1 MSEGLVRHERK
12 GMGYEKVEQDSRV
25 TVEDGIVMLRRIN
38 GEDITIQGTV
48 EVHKGDEIYW
58 TADCTYTQRHS

>member
-1 MSEGLVRHERK
+1 
-12 GMGYEKVEQDSRV
+12 MGYEKVEQDSRV
-25 TVEDGIVMLRRIN
+25 TVKDGIVMLRRIN

>member
-25 TVEDGIVMLRRIN
+25 TVKDGIVMLRRIN

-48 EVHKGDEIYW
+48 EVHKGDEI
-58 TADCTYTQRHS
+58 